1 MKYYMLRTEF
11 QKGQVQYQIVVWAPT
26 LQLFANIC
34 RPLELRP

>member
-11 QKGQVQYQIVVWAPT
+11 QKGQVQIVVWAPT